1 VSRGKYK
8 RYYVGQT
15 PTGERQVFLS
25 DIIPTE
31 ESHGH
36 LFLYV
41 IGPFRSKNGAQVMA
55 TYGKNNPHIQTVAD
69 AEALAKTL
77 YGVKRRK

>member
-1 VSRGKYK
+1 
-8 RYYVGQT
+8 
-15 PTGERQVFLS
+15 
-25 DIIPTE
+25 
-31 ESHGH
+31 
-36 LFLYV
+36 
-41 IGPFRSKNGAQVMA
+41 MA